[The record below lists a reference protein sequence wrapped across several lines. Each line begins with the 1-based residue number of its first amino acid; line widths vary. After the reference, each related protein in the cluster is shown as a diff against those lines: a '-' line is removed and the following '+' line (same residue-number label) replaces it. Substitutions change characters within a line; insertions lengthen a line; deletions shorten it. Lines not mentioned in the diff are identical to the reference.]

1 MSDSFFDD
9 TTEATSQVSATVE
22 RFHLAV
28 VDGPRRGLAWDSE
41 GDRCGIGSH
50 PSNELV
56 IDEPTVSRFHCE
68 ILLEAKGA
76 RVRDL
81 GSTNGTIVDGVTVM
95 DAFLR
100 SGSLVRIG
108 NTVVRFESHGERVAL
123 PLSPSAE
130 FGTLVGVS
138 APMRATFAL
147 LERASASACTV
158 LIEGETGTGKED
170 AAESIHRVSGRTGPF
185 VVVDCGAI
193 PPSLLES
200 ELFGHERGAFTG
212 AHDRRIGA
220 FEEAHGGTLFLDELG
235 ELPLELQPKLL
246 RVLESHEIRRVGS
259 NQYRTVDVRVLCA
272 TNRDLRGAINSG
284 TFRADLY
291 FRLAVL
297 RVPMPPLR
305 SRPEDLPVLVERLL
319 QRLGAGEPEA
329 RALLTPAYFAQ
340 LQSAAWPGNVRELRN
355 YLERCLVV
363 KAPLP
368 IGDAASSAPQYDDA
382 QLPYGEARD
391 RAAAE
396 FERRY
401 LEALLR
407 SHNGQVARAAKAAGL
422 DRAYLYRLLR
432 RNGIKP

>member
-1 MSDSFFDD
+1 MSDPFFDD
-9 TTEATSQVSATVE
+9 TTEATPQALASVE
-22 RFHLAV
+22 RFHLTV
-28 VDGPRRGLAWDSE
+28 VDGPRRGLTWDSQ

-81 GSTNGTIVDGVTVM
+81 QSTNGTTVDGVTVL

-100 SGSLVRIG
+100 SGSVLRIG
-108 NTVVRFESHGERVAL
+108 NTGLRFESHGERVAL
-123 PLSPSAE
+123 PLSPSSE
-130 FGTLVGVS
+130 FGSLVGVS
-138 APMRATFAL
+138 ASMRATFAL
-147 LERASASACTV
+147 LERAATSSCTV
-158 LIEGETGTGKED
+158 LVEGETGTGKED
-170 AAESIHRVSGRTGPF
+170 AAESIHKLSGRGGPF

-246 RVLESHEIRRVGS
+246 RALESHEIRRVGS
-259 NQYRTVDVRVLCA
+259 NQYRPVDVRVVAA
-272 TNRDLRGAINSG
+272 TNRDLRGAINGG

-305 SRPEDLPVLVERLL
+305 TRPEDLPILVERLL
-319 QRLGAGEPEA
+319 LRLRAGDDEA

-363 KAPLP
+363 KGPLP
-368 IGDAASSAPQYDDA
+368 IGDGAAAASVGVDA